1 MAVRYSDAFNIV
13 KSDVGKSV
21 YKKRYKD
28 LTEWWIY
35 REKRSRF
42 VDARGKE
49 LKQGEKYLYCIILCA
64 DEYIRQQNEKFIA
77 IEGVKLTEKDLDEYL
92 SRTGRS

>member
-13 KSDVGKSV
+13 KNDIGKSV
-21 YKKRYKD
+21 YRKRYKD

-35 REKRSRF
+35 RQKKSRF
-42 VDARGKE
+42 VDARGKT
-49 LKQGEKYLYCIILCA
+49 LKQDETYLYGIIVCG
-64 DEYIRQQNEKFIA
+64 DECIRQQNEKFIA